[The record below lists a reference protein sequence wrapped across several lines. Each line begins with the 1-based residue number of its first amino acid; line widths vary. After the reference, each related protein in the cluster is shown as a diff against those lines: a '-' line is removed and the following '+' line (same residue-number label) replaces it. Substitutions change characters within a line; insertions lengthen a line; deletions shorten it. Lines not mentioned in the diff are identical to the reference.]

1 MKVTVTHLKAPWPAG
16 TVPGHV
22 VELLGV
28 DAIPAWAL
36 GKCVEAADDS
46 EAVSTWTRPGFE
58 APAELAGEP
67 AKAPEGELVVN
78 PEAAAEA
85 QAAAG
90 SGDAA
95 APAAEAAAP
104 AAAPARRT
112 KAQAAAG

>member
-22 VELLGV
+22 VDFPGL
-28 DAIPAWAL
+28 DAIPAWAV
-36 GKCVEAADDS
+36 GKCTPAADDA
-46 EAVSTWTRPGFE
+46 EAVSSWPVVA